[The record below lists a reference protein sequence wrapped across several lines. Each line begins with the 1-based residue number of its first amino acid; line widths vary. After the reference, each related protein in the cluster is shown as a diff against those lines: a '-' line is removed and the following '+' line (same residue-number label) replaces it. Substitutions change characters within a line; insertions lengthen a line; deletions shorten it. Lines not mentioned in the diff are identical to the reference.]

1 MFVCKLARICAIR
14 RRASSRASA
23 GETTKSGSGTISFGN
38 SYGLTST
45 TGSRTVLTLSDDKSF
60 GEIKSDSSVATT
72 STGAQESKS
81 TFWTICEIPESSFA
95 SRALASSKL
104 SPGLINGTQ
113 PVYSPRMI
121 SSASGGSGGLRRI
134 IVSSS
139 IGMNCSIGG
148 ASVGSSTSLKSQ
160 TGAVNGSHFSERAS
174 LTESSV
180 DIYSPPRE
188 DVENPSL
195 WAFCAHVKL

>member
-1 MFVCKLARICAIR
+1 M
-14 RRASSRASA
+14 
-23 GETTKSGSGTISFGN
+23 
-38 SYGLTST
+38 
-45 TGSRTVLTLSDDKSF
+45 
-60 GEIKSDSSVATT
+60 
-72 STGAQESKS
+72 
-81 TFWTICEIPESSFA
+81 
-95 SRALASSKL
+95 
-104 SPGLINGTQ
+104 
-113 PVYSPRMI
+113 
-121 SSASGGSGGLRRI
+121 
-134 IVSSS
+134 VSSS

-148 ASVGSSTSLKSQ
+148 AKVGSSTSLKSQ